1 MNLTEYTSICLALD
15 NLCKDMADT
24 LGGWGSAD
32 WAEALEEVAALEAAL
47 ADESKAGGDRLAED
61 CRALVAEYKQKGT
74 RRAFDARV
82 EGCKQYLTKYGQIGP
97 IVDALEAGEG
107 DLSESDRKALIS
119 ALNRLSGTY
128 GKLSRVCLQEL
139 KGGKA
144 IPGRKRA
151 PRRTAEEVAE
161 AVEKCREA
169 IRQMPAYQDAE
180 RKGWVSAFRWSRKGF
195 APLLWRW
202 LIDSGIATQR
212 PGGSVAWSIEDGT
225 FTDEAGR
232 PITKRSLSAAK
243 SAKEP
248 HDLTLI

>member
-47 ADESKAGGDRLAED
+47 ADEIKAGGDRLAED

-119 ALNRLSGTY
+119 ALNRLSSTCGR
-128 GKLSRVCLQEL
+128 LSGVCLREFRNP
-139 KGGKA
+139 KGGKTVPELIESTPGALA
-144 IPGRKRA
+144 IA
-151 PRRTAEEVAE
+151 QAVAGYLTKDYKPKAGLTTYE
-161 AVEKCREA
+161 RGVIGWA
-169 IRQMPAYQDAE
+169 IGQAL
-180 RKGWVSAFRWSRKGF
+180 GWG
-195 APLLWRW
+195 
-202 LIDSGIATQR
+202 GIAKVGR
-212 PGGSVAWSIEDGT
+212 YWGVSGKDLSRDKGEA
-225 FTDEAGR
+225 DE
-232 PITKRSLSAAK
+232 IHTNAK
-243 SAKEP
+243 LLALKE
-248 HDLTLI
+248 LLRGCGVKYI